1 MTHKNRVRSKRK
13 VETVNLLFC
22 ILAIL
27 MVLSITIYNHMFPYI
42 ALWNSTQSEQLIAYS
57 VKTGD
62 TVWNIAAK
70 TVRSQEDVRIQL
82 KRIQLKNELDL
93 SKPLIP
99 GQTIFI
105 PVAVTTADHFF
116 LTQRLP

>member
-1 MTHKNRVRSKRK
+1 MTIMTHKNRVRSKRK
-13 VETVNLLFC
+13 VETANLLFC
-22 ILAIL
+22 ILVIL

-57 VKTGD
+57 VRTGD

-93 SKPLIP
+93 SKPLILNFR
-99 GQTIFI
+99 IL
-105 PVAVTTADHFF
+105 V
-116 LTQRLP
+116 